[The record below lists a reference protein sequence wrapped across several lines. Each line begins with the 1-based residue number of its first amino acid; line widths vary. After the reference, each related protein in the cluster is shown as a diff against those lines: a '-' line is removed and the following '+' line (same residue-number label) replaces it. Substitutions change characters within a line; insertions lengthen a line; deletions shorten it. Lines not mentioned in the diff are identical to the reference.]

1 MSGELTVRPMALRQA
16 REFVE
21 LHHRHHGMPQG
32 GLWALALMRGE
43 ELVGVAIAGRP
54 VSRVLERAGCCEI
67 VRVCVLEGV
76 RNGCSMLYGR
86 CRRVAQAMG
95 YRQVVTYT
103 QAGETGA
110 SLRAAGFQ
118 LRARLKARAGW
129 AESSVRLRAIRDPQG
144 SGGVERVRWEG

>member
-1 MSGELTVRPMALRQA
+1 MSRELTVRPMALRQA

-32 GLWALALMRGE
+32 GLWALALMRGD

-54 VSRVLERAGCCEI
+54 VSRVLERRGCCEI

-103 QAGETGA
+103 QGGESGA

-118 LRARLKARAGW
+118 LGAKLKARASW
-129 AESSVRLRAIRDPQG
+129 AEASVSLRAIRDPQG
-144 SGGVERVRWEG
+144 SGGVERLRWEG